1 MDLVNGQ
8 RLILAASTLTLM
20 WTVLIILLVVWAVL
34 SVVGFAIKGLL
45 WLAAIGIIL
54 FVGTI
59 IFGMIRNRARK
70 R

>member
-45 WLAAIGIIL
+45 WLAVIGIIL